1 MNYMMNFHIL
11 WIKWEKLL
19 KKEKRKIK
27 KLLINYNNLLK
38 MKLLNLKLEVIIKL
52 IYLGSNKKKTIL
64 LKEYKP
70 EI

>member
-1 MNYMMNFHIL
+1 
-11 WIKWEKLL
+11 
-19 KKEKRKIK
+19 
-27 KLLINYNNLLK
+27 
-38 MKLLNLKLEVIIKL
+38 MKLLNLKLEVIIKF

>member
-38 MKLLNLKLEVIIKL
+38 MKLLNLKLEVIIKF